1 VIDPAR
7 RATLTARAATASVS
21 VALLLMVLKGYAAWR
36 TDSMAMLGSL
46 ADTVLDLVAS
56 LVTLFGVRVA
66 SAPADRNHR
75 FGHGKAEALV
85 ALFQGAVIAASS
97 IAILVES
104 IGRLTTR
111 HTTLDAGFGI
121 AASLVAMAVTAVL
134 LVYQRHV
141 IRLTNSLAIRT
152 DFVHYQSDLML
163 NGAVI
168 VALALEYCLH
178 LGGADPLFGIG
189 IALWLFWGAGRSA
202 VEAVDQL
209 MDKEWPE
216 EKRRRFV
223 RVASTLP
230 GIRNLHDLRTRTSGA
245 QDFAQFHIWM
255 DPQMTVAAAHDVVE
269 ALEKQLEAEF
279 PETEILIHI
288 DPEGHVDTD
297 DPLVEANQIALLKD
311 APR

>member
-1 VIDPAR
+1 VSAPPPSN
-7 RATLTARAATASVS
+7 LTTRAAIASVS
-21 VALLLMVLKGYAAWR
+21 VAVLLMGLKGYAAWR

-66 SAPADRNHR
+66 SLPADRNHR

-97 IAILVES
+97 VAILVES
-104 IGRLTTR
+104 IGRLSAR

-134 LVYQRHV
+134 LTYQRRV

-152 DFVHYQSDLML
+152 DYVHYQSDLLL

-168 VALALEYCLH
+168 VALGLEYYVG
-178 LGGADPLFGIG
+178 LGGADPVFGIA
-189 IALWLFWGAGRSA
+189 IALWLFWGAWRSA
-202 VEAVDQL
+202 AESIDQL

-216 EKRRRFV
+216 AKRRRFV
-223 RVASTLP
+223 EVASKLP
-230 GIRNLHDLRTRTSGA
+230 GIRNLHDLRTRTGGA
-245 QDFAQFHIWM
+245 QDFAQFHIWI

-269 ALEKQLEAEF
+269 ALEQRLEAEF
-279 PETEILIHI
+279 PGTEILIHI
-288 DPEGHVDTD
+288 DPEGQVDTD
-297 DPLVEANQIALLKD
+297 DPLVEADQIAMLKE
-311 APR
+311 APK